1 MIPGI
6 AKTDIYSYVVQVQLQ
21 IKVLIKDQLK
31 EMQPAKVIMMLCKI
45 TLGPEGVKD
54 PQDLG
59 GNTRGNYIRVEMPL
73 NSLMAE
79 FFEGSDIEELIQL
92 MFIQIKTQVQTL
104 KVLLH

>member
-54 PQDLG
+54 AHDLG

-79 FFEGSDIEELIQL
+79 FFEGSDMEELIQL
-92 MFIQIKTQVQTL
+92 MFIHIKTQVQTQ